1 MAVFSRRAYSV
12 GRFCRE
18 VVGVAKDIKLV
29 PAALGGLSPALRKR
43 VPFSPNAIEP
53 AFRERIMLAVTGVN
67 DCRYCRFIHTRIGLF
82 VGLARLEAAGVLAG
96 DFSHVPEEE
105 RPALEFARRWAE
117 RNAEEDPAETANLV
131 RQYGQPTADR
141 IMMCCRLIRLGNLSG
156 NTLDLLLFR
165 MSGARIGA

>member
-1 MAVFSRRAYSV
+1 MAVFNRRTYSI
-12 GRFCRE
+12 RPFWTE
-18 VVGVAKDIKLV
+18 LLGVARDYKLV
-29 PAALGGLSPALRKR
+29 PWALGGLSPAHRKWI
-43 VPFSPNAIEP
+43 PFSLDAIEP
-53 AFRERIMLAVTGVN
+53 ALRERIMLAVTGVN

-117 RNAEEDPAETANLV
+117 RNAEEDLAETENLV